1 MSSKASKSTSKST
14 SFRLDKDLQK
24 PVNDWLEHN
33 PGFKASRLINMAVRQ
48 FITSRQ
54 VLTPVETTKASDEK
68 AAKSAIKMMKKHA
81 HMLEKLK

>member
-1 MSSKASKSTSKST
+1 MGTKTSKST

-24 PVNDWLEHN
+24 PVNNWLAHN
-33 PGFKASRLINMAVRQ
+33 PGFKTSRLINMAVRQ

-54 VLTPVETTKASDEK
+54 VLTPVETIKVNDEK
-68 AAKSAIKMMKKHA
+68 AEKSATKMMKKHA